1 MIQYIRKVSIIIF
14 HKKPICEDNFSLKQI
29 YFLMLIDLTAQ
40 INFTFCKNK
49 SIIFLTIYAIIF

>member
-1 MIQYIRKVSIIIF
+1 MIQYIRKVSITIF

-40 INFTFCKNK
+40 INFTVCKTQN
-49 SIIFLTIYAIIF
+49 IIFLTIYVIIF